1 MQAAAFSRPIQ
12 LHLAL
17 FPQHVIDAVTQ
28 EEDRRSQIRAKRHGA
43 YVARVHRSMSAK
55 QALIESLNPSFLDA
69 PLVPSMGT
77 NELDCAVDPLT
88 AVDDFALEP
97 ERSGEVG
104 DAWSDQ
110 ATYELHE
117 AVLHHTLKV
126 LGARGNGA
134 EKRDALLW
142 VFAPVRYVA
151 TLNVNGHEQE
161 VILPPELTPFS
172 FEMCCRICGYR
183 SELLTDLL
191 EPILRKL
198 GLGELF
204 NEISNATSNT
214 ICGAQCADHARAED
228 VQGAGDLQLAQPA

>member
-1 MQAAAFSRPIQ
+1 MQAGALSRPIQ

-17 FPQHVIDAVTQ
+17 FPQHVIDAVAQ
-28 EEDRRSQIRAKRHGA
+28 EEERRFQIREKSRAA
-43 YVARVHRSMSAK
+43 NLARIYRSHPAK
-55 QALIESLNPSFLDA
+55 QELIESLNPRLLDA
-69 PLVPSMGT
+69 PLVPTGMP
-77 NELDCAVDPLT
+77 NELDCVVDPLS

-97 ERSGEVG
+97 EKSDSAGEN
-104 DAWSDQ
+104 WSDQ
-110 ATYELHE
+110 AINELHE
-117 AVLHHTLKV
+117 AVLHYTLKV

-142 VFAPVRYVA
+142 VFAPVRYTA
-151 TLNVNGHEQE
+151 TLSVNGREQE

-183 SELLTDLL
+183 SELLMDLL

-204 NEISNATSNT
+204 NEITNATSNNDG
-214 ICGAQCADHARAED
+214 GAERADHAHAED
-228 VQGAGDLQLAQPA
+228 VQGAGDLPTAEPA